1 MTAEEMYFENLNFA
15 NKFRKGDIVQLN
27 TGSPNMNVVGVSCGN
42 VLCKWVSDNGTPC
55 SDMFPIECL
64 KIGELKEKYLTE
76 G

>member
-1 MTAEEMYFENLNFA
+1 MAEYMLRPNDDFIVEF
-15 NKFRKGDIVQLN
+15 KKGDIVTLQ

-64 KIGELKEKYLTE
+64 KIGELKEKYLLE
-76 G
+76 S